1 MARQMLAV
9 VGILSVVAACSGSGA
24 EPSTTVSTLT
34 VPTVTTTTTTA
45 PVIPPRLGSS
55 LAMFPIPIRVVEDAV
70 LRVDG
75 SCVTAET
82 GDKTLLLIFDL
93 ILANVVGDE
102 VWLEDRDPDTPTLRV
117 LSSGVRY
124 QIRGVPDPFD
134 AELKEPLPP
143 GCEYDERLIL
153 LGALDTPV
161 GHGLRTR
168 PVEGWEA
175 VGGMG
180 YDGTP
185 TITIAGACT
194 TVIFT
199 GWDREL
205 LVVWPAGTVS
215 LLDDHTIHMSRW
227 EALFTEAVVKSGD
240 PVTLVGQH
248 SDFSPDD
255 PVPDC
260 EYDGTFFA
268 EAIRP
273 ASE

>member
-1 MARQMLAV
+1 
-9 VGILSVVAACSGSGA
+9 
-24 EPSTTVSTLT
+24 
-34 VPTVTTTTTTA
+34 
-45 PVIPPRLGSS
+45 
-55 LAMFPIPIRVVEDAV
+55 MFPIPIRVVEDAV

-185 TITIAGACT
+185 TITIAGACDT
-194 TVIFT
+194 RGAAQRLFPRRPCPRLRVRRDFLRRGHSACIRV
-199 GWDREL
+199 G
-205 LVVWPAGTVS
+205 G
-215 LLDDHTIHMSRW
+215 SRS
-227 EALFTEAVVKSGD
+227 AT
-240 PVTLVGQH
+240 
-248 SDFSPDD
+248 
-255 PVPDC
+255 
-260 EYDGTFFA
+260 
-268 EAIRP
+268 RP
-273 ASE
+273 